1 MFRQQLW
8 LLPLDAIYRL
18 LSGWGPSSL
27 YAGAQS
33 GGPSVA
39 LVTVVAGGGP
49 SVALVT
55 VVAGGGPSVALV
67 TVVAGGGL
75 WEDGGV
81 REDGD
86 FYATVASPVLLVN
99 FS

>member
-39 LVTVVAGGGP
+39 LVTVVAGGG
-49 SVALVT
+49 
-55 VVAGGGPSVALV
+55 
-67 TVVAGGGL
+67 L

>member
-27 YAGAQS
+27 YAGAQR

-39 LVTVVAGGGP
+39 LVPVVAGGGP

-55 VVAGGGPSVALV
+55 VAGGGFGK
-67 TVVAGGGL
+67 T
-75 WEDGGV
+75 GV
-81 REDGD
+81 SGKMVI
-86 FYATVASPVLLVN
+86 FMLL
-99 FS
+99 SLHQSC

>member
-55 VVAGGGPSVALV
+55 VVAGGG
-67 TVVAGGGL
+67 L

>member
-1 MFRQQLW
+1 MVRQQLW

-49 SVALVT
+49 SVALV
-55 VVAGGGPSVALV
+55 P
-67 TVVAGGGL
+67 VVAGGGL